1 MNRMQRP
8 LVGLLLTTPVSA
20 ALVFSMLIVAGIRA
34 LRQGREVLSL
44 ETHIPLP
51 SVKGRIGHFSVDV
64 KSQRISIAAFENH
77 TVEIVDLKSGQPIHT
92 ISDLA
97 EPRGVFYDPSTKHLF
112 VACDL
117 DGVTKIFVGI
127 ASVRAV
133 YERIALITASLD
145 FPIASKEVITAQT
158 APEVQD
164 RPGLTCY
171 TSDAEQL
178 FTQII
183 ILL

>member
-1 MNRMQRP
+1 M
-8 LVGLLLTTPVSA
+8 LV
-20 ALVFSMLIVAGIRA
+20 VAGTRA
-34 LRQGREVLSL
+34 AGQDKGALSL
-44 ETHIPLP
+44 EAHIPLP
-51 SVKGRIGHFSVDV
+51 NVKGRIDHFGVDV
-64 KSQRISIAAFENH
+64 TGQRLFVAAVENH
-77 TVEIVDLKSGQPIHT
+77 TLEIVDLRSGQPIHT

-145 FPIASKEVITAQT
+145 IPTASKEVITAQT
-158 APEVQD
+158 APQVQD